1 MRYRQF
7 GSLDVRVPVVGQG
20 TWFLERAPERDAIGA
35 LTAGIDVGMTH
46 IDTAELYGNGQVE
59 KIVGKAIAGRREGL
73 FLVSKVLPS
82 NASYEGTIAACE
94 RSLKRLGTDHLD
106 VYLLHWPGS
115 HPLQDTFAAF
125 ERLREQ
131 GKIGAFG
138 VSNFDVEDLEAA
150 LEIAG
155 NRTIACNQVLYHLD
169 ERSIEHRVV
178 PWCEDHDV
186 AIVAYSPFGSGSFP
200 SALSNGGKV
209 LARIA
214 EARGVSPYQ
223 IALAFLMQ
231 RGGAF
236 VIPKAVTIE
245 HVHENAA
252 AADIALDDSEI
263 LALDAVFPARRRR
276 TLAMI

>member
-1 MRYRQF
+1 
-7 GSLDVRVPVVGQG
+7 
-20 TWFLERAPERDAIGA
+20 
-35 LTAGIDVGMTH
+35 MTH

-73 FLVSKVLPS
+73 FLVSKVLPT
-82 NASYEGTIAACE
+82 NASYEGTIMACE

-115 HPLQDTFAAF
+115 HPLQDTFSAF

-138 VSNFDVEDLEAA
+138 VSNFDVDDLEAA
-150 LEIAG
+150 RAITG
-155 NRTIACNQVLYHLD
+155 DGQIACNQVLYHLD
-169 ERSIEHRVV
+169 ERSIEHRVI
-178 PWCEDHDV
+178 PWCNDHDV
-186 AIVAYSPFGSGSFP
+186 AVVAYSPFGSGSFP
-200 SALSNGGKV
+200 SALSDGGKV
-209 LARIA
+209 LTRIA
-214 EARGVSPYQ
+214 EARRVSPYQ
-223 IALAFLMQ
+223 IALAFLIQ

-236 VIPKAVTIE
+236 VIPKAATIE

-252 AADIALDDSEI
+252 AADVVLDDSEI
-263 LALDAVFPARRRR
+263 LALDSVFPARRRH